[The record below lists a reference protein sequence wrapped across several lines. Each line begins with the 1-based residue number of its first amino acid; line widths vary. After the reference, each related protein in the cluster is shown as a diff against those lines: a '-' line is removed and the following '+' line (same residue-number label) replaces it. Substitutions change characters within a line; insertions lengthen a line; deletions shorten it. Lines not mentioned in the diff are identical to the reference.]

1 VLTSPA
7 YARQTRRG
15 AALLGALAITLGAGC
30 GEDQRD
36 AYAEDFRPLS
46 RQVASLGQFTGNA
59 VQSAERKSDAQI
71 ENQFRQIADEMARL
85 RGELGELEPPDDLA
99 DADRAMAEAM
109 RGVEQALRG
118 IQRAAG
124 QNDPRA
130 ARRQTIE
137 LIQASEDLRDARGR
151 LNRATR

>member
-7 YARQTRRG
+7 YARQARRG
-15 AALLGALAITLGAGC
+15 AALVGALAIMLGAGC

-36 AYAEDFRPLS
+36 AYVEDFRPLS
-46 RQVASLGQFTGNA
+46 RQIASLGQFTGDA
-59 VQSAERKSDAQI
+59 VQTAERKSDAQI
-71 ENQFRQIADEMARL
+71 EDQFRQIADELARL
-85 RGELGELEPPDDLA
+85 RGELEALEPPDDLA
-99 DADRAMAEAM
+99 DDQRAMAEAM
-109 RGVEQALRG
+109 RGVEEALRG

-124 QNDPRA
+124 QSDPRA

-151 LNRATR
+151 LNQATR